1 MHANEVTIQA
11 MRPRSTPPIL
21 AVGGDGCVA
30 GEADPIAPRDRAG
43 RGGHGFAQIAQKHR
57 RNLASTRDRGKNGAG
72 GWGGSQR
79 LSAEPVRFD
88 DSTISKEEQVTKS
101 EFVDQVADRA
111 GLTKKD
117 AGDAVDAM
125 LETIE
130 GALKRGSD
138 VVFSGFGKFSVSDRS
153 AREGRNPATGEKIQ
167 IAASRVPK
175 FTAGAALKKAVN

>member
-1 MHANEVTIQA
+1 V
-11 MRPRSTPPIL
+11 
-21 AVGGDGCVA
+21 VVA
-30 GEADPIAPRDRAG
+30 GENGD
-43 RGGHGFAQIAQKHR
+43 GGGSGDQPCPLSV
-57 RNLASTRDRGKNGAG
+57 LASSFPTTFEGGA
-72 GWGGSQR
+72 
-79 LSAEPVRFD
+79 
-88 DSTISKEEQVTKS
+88 VTKS

-111 GLTKKD
+111 GLSKKD

-167 IAASRVPK
+167 IAASKVPK
-175 FTAGAALKKAVN
+175 FTAGAALKKAVK

>member
-1 MHANEVTIQA
+1 MAAYSRWDRGWVPAKRWIAAKCAKTG
-11 MRPRSTPPIL
+11 S
-21 AVGGDGCVA
+21 CVA
-30 GEADPIAPRDRAG
+30 PGPVSAGENA
-43 RGGHGFAQIAQKHR
+43 RGGGAAEAWLSPDR
-57 RNLASTRDRGKNGAG
+57 VSVEASYD
-72 GWGGSQR
+72 
-79 LSAEPVRFD
+79 LF
-88 DSTISKEEQVTKS
+88 KEEQMTKS
-101 EFVDQVADRA
+101 EFVDQVADRS

-130 GALKRGSD
+130 SALKRGSD

-175 FTAGAALKKAVN
+175 FSAGAALKKAVK